1 MFLCRLTLAI
11 VSIWLYGAT
20 ALAAGGAGPT
30 SVVLVRP
37 ANAPPVM
44 VETLVRLKGELVS
57 AGFEASIVDG
67 APGGAAD
74 SRAGLERLATER
86 KADAVVAIV
95 GDVSPDF
102 VEVWVIDKVTGK
114 SVVRRMTF
122 QPGAAETSKT
132 LALRATELLR
142 ASFLE
147 IDLGTYNRENET
159 TAAPPPAVVR
169 FVEMERPAQRSERV
183 GVEVGGAAVM
193 SLDHVGPAVLPM
205 VRFSGSLRPWFFAQ
219 ATLTG
224 LGTRARVESQAGTA
238 HVEQAHALLGGSFRF
253 RAGTLVNPFA
263 ELSAGILY
271 TSIEGRANPPN
282 QSGADD
288 QWSFLCDAGFGTLVR
303 LPNRFYLSLAAHV
316 QLAEPYPTVRFLGK
330 VVATSARPNLL
341 LAFTIGAWL

>member
-1 MFLCRLTLAI
+1 M
-11 VSIWLYGAT
+11 WLYGAP
-20 ALAAGGAGPT
+20 ALAAGAAGAT

-37 ANAPPVM
+37 AKAPPVM
-44 VETLVRLKGELVS
+44 VETLVRLKGELSS

-67 APGGAAD
+67 VPGAAAD

-114 SVVRRMTF
+114 SVVRRMTY
-122 QPGAAETSKT
+122 QPAAAETSKT
-132 LALRATELLR
+132 LALRAIELLR

-147 IDLGTYNRENET
+147 IDLATHNRQNET
-159 TAAPPPAVVR
+159 MAVPPPAVVQ
-169 FVEMERPAQRSERV
+169 FVEMERLAQRSERV
-183 GVEVGGAAVM
+183 GIEVGGAAVM
-193 SLDHVGPAVLPM
+193 SFDHVGPAVLPM
-205 VRFSGSLRPWFFAQ
+205 VRFSGSLRPWFLAH

-238 HVEQAHALLGGSFRF
+238 HVEQAYALLGGSFRF
-253 RAGTLVNPFA
+253 RAGTTVHPFA
-263 ELSAGILY
+263 ELSAGVLY
-271 TSIEGRANPPN
+271 TSVEGRANAPN
-282 QSGADD
+282 QNGADD

-303 LPNRFYLSLAAHV
+303 LPDRYYLSLAAHV

-341 LAFTIGAWL
+341 LTFTVGAWL